1 MSATFK
7 KIIPLFNRIVVRKV
21 VPESKTKSGIILQKA
36 DGINHGVVLE
46 VGPGSHDSN
55 GKLVPMSLKVGDTVL
70 LPEFGGTTVKLG

>member
-1 MSATFK
+1 M
-7 KIIPLFNRIVVRKV
+7 
-21 VPESKTKSGIILQKA
+21 QKA